1 MLSLFIK
8 STDSMIVRIVH
19 GKNIYHNNVQLN
31 QFFIHNFQNNT
42 GILIKCTT

>member
-19 GKNIYHNNVQLN
+19 GNNIYHNKVQLIP
-31 QFFIHNFQNNT
+31 FFIHNFQNST
-42 GILIKCTT
+42 LVY